1 MIETGTI
8 IGTIESNNG
17 TEALVS
23 FADGAQQLFERST
36 ESEAEFLAA
45 FPVGDRVEA
54 QGFAHEISTRED
66 LFAALETMFS
76 DEITDSSI
84 IVISKKGK
92 RLLVGTALNISGLAV
107 FCAPGCEAP
116 DGSDGRYFALGRGEQ
131 WEWLELTEE
140 NFGYVCGEIVHAINC
155 SKNGD
160 SFV

>member
-1 MIETGTI
+1 MIE
-8 IGTIESNNG
+8 
-17 TEALVS
+17 
-23 FADGAQQLFERST
+23 DGNDYRNHRIQQRHRGISQFCRRRTTAVQRST

-45 FPVGDRVEA
+45 FPVGDTVEA

-76 DEITDSSI
+76 DQITDSSI

-116 DGSDGRYFALGRGEQ
+116 DGSDGRYFALGRGGQ

-140 NFGYVCGEIVHAINC
+140 NFGYVCGEIAHAINC